1 MLFSMDTNLDSKFK
15 LHRLSM
21 EQRKDL
27 FKNINN
33 IKNSIITEDNS
44 KPNIE
49 NLIGSAQVPLGIA
62 GPLKVND
69 EEFFIPLATTEG
81 ALVAS
86 VARGCKVVN
95 ESGGATSIV
104 LKNQQTR
111 SILFKVNKLEDVK
124 NLQEWVNNKF
134 EELKQVG
141 EVDEPFIKIVKI
153 DFYSVGLNVWLR
165 VCANTN
171 DAMGMN
177 MVTIA
182 SKKIAEHVQNNF
194 KGDVEFISET
204 GNMCVDKKP
213 AAMNLINTRGKKV
226 TASVLIPN
234 SVVNDVLKTTSEK
247 LIDMNY
253 RKNLLGSA
261 ASGSLGFNAH
271 FANIIAA
278 MFIATGQD
286 VAHTVDG
293 SLGFT
298 TVEKAK
304 EGVNF
309 SVTLTSLQVGTV
321 GGGTGLPTQKEALAI
336 MGVAGPGNPAGSNSK
351 KLAEIVAS
359 AVLAGEISLLGAL
372 CSKELANAHI
382 KHNR

>member
-1 MLFSMDTNLDSKFK
+1 MDTNSNSNSRLHK
-15 LHRLSM
+15 LTIEER
-21 EQRKDL
+21 QNL
-27 FKNINN
+27 FKDINN
-33 IKNSIITEDNS
+33 IKNSIITENNS

-49 NLIGSAQVPLGIA
+49 NLIGSIQVPLGVA
-62 GPLKVND
+62 GPLLVNN

-86 VARGCKVVN
+86 VSRGCKVIN

-111 SILFKVNKLEDVK
+111 SILFKVNNVEDIEK
-124 NLQEWVNNKF
+124 LQEWIKTNF
-134 EELKQVG
+134 EELKQAG
-141 EVDEPFIKIVKI
+141 EIDEPFIKIKKVE
-153 DFYSVGLNVWLR
+153 FYSVGLNVWLR

-182 SKKIAEHVQNNF
+182 SKKIAEYVQNNF
-194 KGDVEFISET
+194 KGNIEFISET
-204 GNMCVDKKP
+204 GNMCTDKKP
-213 AAMNLINTRGKKV
+213 AAMNLINNRGKKV
-226 TASVLIPN
+226 TASVLISDEVIN
-234 SVVNDVLKTTSEK
+234 EVLKTTPEK

-278 MFIATGQD
+278 LFIATGQD

-298 TVEKAK
+298 TVEKAQ
-304 EGVNF
+304 GGINF

-321 GGGTGLPTQKEALAI
+321 GGGTGLPTQKEALSI
-336 MGVAGPGNPAGSNSK
+336 MGVAGAGNPAGSNSK
-351 KLAEIVAS
+351 KFASVVAG

>member
-1 MLFSMDTNLDSKFK
+1 MDTNLDSKFK

-134 EELKQVG
+134 EEL
-141 EVDEPFIKIVKI
+141 
-153 DFYSVGLNVWLR
+153 
-165 VCANTN
+165 
-171 DAMGMN
+171 
-177 MVTIA
+177 
-182 SKKIAEHVQNNF
+182 
-194 KGDVEFISET
+194 
-204 GNMCVDKKP
+204 
-213 AAMNLINTRGKKV
+213 
-226 TASVLIPN
+226 
-234 SVVNDVLKTTSEK
+234 
-247 LIDMNY
+247 
-253 RKNLLGSA
+253 
-261 ASGSLGFNAH
+261 
-271 FANIIAA
+271 
-278 MFIATGQD
+278 
-286 VAHTVDG
+286 
-293 SLGFT
+293 
-298 TVEKAK
+298 
-304 EGVNF
+304 
-309 SVTLTSLQVGTV
+309 
-321 GGGTGLPTQKEALAI
+321 
-336 MGVAGPGNPAGSNSK
+336 
-351 KLAEIVAS
+351 
-359 AVLAGEISLLGAL
+359 
-372 CSKELANAHI
+372 
-382 KHNR
+382 